1 MNKPLEV
8 LKNLIV
14 KRWSEAPARASRD
27 LLELYHTNPRLNA
40 VRIIANKCASTDLF
54 LYDRADFRKNKSNA
68 EVIEKHEIYDL
79 LENPCP
85 ADRDLTGW
93 TVRYFVFACY
103 TLVGEAYL
111 LKVRDARGKVI
122 ALQPVAPSGV
132 VQTPSATSK

>member
-1 MNKPLEV
+1 M
-8 LKNLIV
+8 KNPFESIKQLIV
-14 KRWSEAPARASRD
+14 KRWSQAPASASRD

-54 LYDRADFRKNKSNA
+54 LYDKADFRKNKSKA
-68 EVIEKHEIYDL
+68 EIIEKHEIYEL

-111 LKVRDARGKVI
+111 LKVRDKM
-122 ALQPVAPSGV
+122 
-132 VQTPSATSK
+132 